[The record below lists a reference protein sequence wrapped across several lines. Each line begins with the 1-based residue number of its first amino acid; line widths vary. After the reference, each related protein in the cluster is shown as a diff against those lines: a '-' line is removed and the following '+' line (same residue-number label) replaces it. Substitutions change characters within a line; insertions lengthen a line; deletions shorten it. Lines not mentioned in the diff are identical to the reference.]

1 MHKKMKFF
9 MLKGMKM
16 FDSTG
21 LFAYNPHPDFGLVVF
36 IILSSRRKV
45 KASL

>member
-1 MHKKMKFF
+1 
-9 MLKGMKM
+9 M

-21 LFAYNPHPDFGLVVF
+21 LFAYNPHPDFGLVAF
-36 IILSSRRKV
+36 IFVGVASLM